1 MDWTGAILTL
11 LLFIFAI
18 MFLLKKNSSGNKNSP
33 NLPPGPRTIPI
44 LGNLHM
50 IDLKRPYKTMLEWS
64 KEYGPIFRIKLG
76 FQEMVVLTGYETV
89 KEALVNQAD
98 AFADRPFIPIF
109 EEATKGFGLAF
120 ARGESW
126 KVMRRFTLSTLRD
139 YGMGKRTIED
149 KITEE
154 CSVLTKT
161 METYAGKPFDVTRIL
176 TAAVANIIVSILLG
190 KRYEYED
197 ATFLRLLK
205 IIRENVQLAGSP
217 AVLLYNLFPKL
228 GFLLGA
234 RKTIMKNQKE
244 FHDFIRTTFIE
255 YLQDLDDNDQRNF
268 IESFL
273 VRQKQE
279 NMKTTYDG
287 YFHNGNLIGL
297 VGDLF
302 GAGTDTTSSTL
313 RWAILLMMKYPEI
326 QSKIQAEIAR
336 EIGDIQPR
344 TDYRVKMPYT
354 DAVVHELQRFANIAP
369 SNVPHATSMDIT
381 FKGFFI
387 PKGMHIVPLLTSVL
401 HDESQWEKPY
411 KFYPEH
417 FLDSEGKFVK
427 RDAFM
432 PFSAG
437 RRVCAGKN
445 LAKME
450 LFLFFTSLLQKF
462 TFQTPP
468 GTSKDDLD
476 LTPGVGFI
484 STPLPYKTCAVLR

>member
-1 MDWTGAILTL
+1 
-11 LLFIFAI
+11 
-18 MFLLKKNSSGNKNSP
+18 
-33 NLPPGPRTIPI
+33 
-44 LGNLHM
+44 
-50 IDLKRPYKTMLEWS
+50 
-64 KEYGPIFRIKLG
+64 
-76 FQEMVVLTGYETV
+76 MVVLTGYETV

-98 AFADRPFIPIF
+98 AFADRAEFPIF
-109 EEATKGFGLAF
+109 EDAGKGSGLIF
-120 ARGESW
+120 AHGENW
-126 KVMRRFTLSTLRD
+126 KVMRRFALSTLRE

-161 METYAGKPFDVTRIL
+161 MKTYAGKPFDITTIL
-176 TAAVANIIVSILLG
+176 TAAVSNIIVSILLG

-205 IIRENVQLAGSP
+205 MINENLQLSGSP

-234 RKTIMKNQKE
+234 GKKVRKNEKE
-244 FHDFIRTTFIE
+244 LHDFIRTTFIE
-255 YLQDLDDNDQRNF
+255 YLQDLDENDQRNF

-279 NMKTTYDG
+279 NRKMTHG
-287 YFHNGNLIGL
+287 GFFHNENLIGL
-297 VGDLF
+297 VDDLF
-302 GAGTDTTSSTL
+302 NAGTDTTTNTL

-326 QSKIQAEIAR
+326 QRKVQEEIAK
-336 EIGDIQPR
+336 EIGDTKPK
-344 TDYRVKMPYT
+344 TDHRAKMPYT
-354 DAVVHELQRFANIAP
+354 DAVIHEIQRFGDILP
-369 SNVPHATSMDIT
+369 SNLPHATLMDVT

-387 PKGMHIVPLLTSVL
+387 PKGMHIIPLLTSVL
-401 HDESQWEKPY
+401 HDESQWEKPHE
-411 KFYPEH
+411 FYPEH

-437 RRVCAGKN
+437 RRICAGET

-462 TFQTPP
+462 TFHPPP

-476 LTPGVGFI
+476 LTPDVGLT
-484 STPLPYKTCAVLR
+484 SPPMPYKTCAVLR

>member
-11 LLFIFAI
+11 FLFIFAI
-18 MFLLKKNSSGNKNSP
+18 MFLLKKNSSRNNSSH
-33 NLPPGPRTIPI
+33 NLPPRPRTIPI

-50 IDLKRPYKTMLEWS
+50 MDLKRPYGTMLEWS
-64 KEYGPIFRIKLG
+64 KEYGPVFRTKLG
-76 FQEMVVLTGYETV
+76 LQEMVVLTGYETV
-89 KEALVNQAD
+89 KEALVNQAE
-98 AFADRPFIPIF
+98 AFAERPFIPIL
-109 EEATKGFGLAF
+109 EEATKGFGLVF
-120 ARGESW
+120 AHGEHW

-161 METYAGKPFDVTRIL
+161 METYAGKPFDITRIL
-176 TAAVANIIVSILLG
+176 TAAVSNIIVSILLG

-205 IIRENVQLAGSP
+205 IMRENVNLIGSP
-217 AVLLYNLFPKL
+217 AVLLYNFFPML

-234 RKTIMKNQKE
+234 RKTIMKNKKE
-244 FHDFIRTTFIE
+244 LHDFIRTTFIE
-255 YLQDLDDNDQRNF
+255 YLQDLDENDQRNF
-268 IESFL
+268 TESFL
-273 VRQKQE
+273 VRQRQE
-279 NMKTTYDG
+279 NMKMTHDG
-287 YFHNGNLIGL
+287 YFRNENLIGL
-297 VGDLF
+297 VDDLF
-302 GAGTDTTSSTL
+302 AAGTDTTSNTL
-313 RWAILLMMKYPEI
+313 RWAILLMMKHPEI

-344 TDYRVKMPYT
+344 TDHRVKMPYT
-354 DAVVHELQRFANIAP
+354 DAVIHEIQRFANIIP
-369 SNVPHATSMDIT
+369 SNLPHATTMDIT

-387 PKGMHIVPLLTSVL
+387 PKGMYILPLLMSVL
-401 HDESQWEKPY
+401 HDESQWEKPHE
-411 KFYPEH
+411 FYPEH

-437 RRVCAGKN
+437 RRVCVGEN

-462 TFQTPP
+462 TFHPPP
-468 GTSKDDLD
+468 GTSKDELD
-476 LTPGVGFI
+476 LTPVVGFI
-484 STPLPYKTCAVLR
+484 STPMPYKTCAVLR